1 MTTKIIA
8 HRGASYLANHENT
21 MEAFRLAL
29 EVNADCIELDV
40 RQTFDKVLVVFHDE
54 KMLDAPL
61 HALTYQQLNAL
72 AASSGYEIPTLES
85 VLQLC
90 QGKTHLL
97 IELKEAGYE
106 KRVVTMI
113 HDHLSYEDFSIQSFL
128 DIVIRRVKKIDPN
141 VHAGLLVG
149 LEQADFST
157 RFNEYFPVRR
167 LNECH
172 ADFISSHSYLAT
184 PTFLLRMRRANIPVN
199 IWTVDQPKQLTYFLE
214 QQVNGIITNRPDVG
228 IYLRSRY
235 EKEQSDVKAKRA
247 KTHDA
252 FQSVLSKIKK
262 SPTSE
267 QE

>member
-40 RQTFDKVLVVFHDE
+40 RQTFDKVLVVFHE
-54 KMLDAPL
+54 
-61 HALTYQQLNAL
+61 LNAL

-184 PTFLLRMRRANIPVN
+184 PTFLFRMRRANIPVN

-235 EKEQSDVKAKRA
+235 EKAQSDVKAKRA
-247 KTHDA
+247 KA
-252 FQSVLSKIKK
+252 SYQKSKNLRHPSKNRIKK
-262 SPTSE
+262 RTLQNPNDP
-267 QE
+267 